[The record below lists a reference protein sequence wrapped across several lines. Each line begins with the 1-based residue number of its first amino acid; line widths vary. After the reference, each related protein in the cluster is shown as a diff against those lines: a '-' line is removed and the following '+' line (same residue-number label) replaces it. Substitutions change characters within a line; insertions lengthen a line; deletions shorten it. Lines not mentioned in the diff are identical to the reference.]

1 MYEKIQRLL
10 DERKETAYQVSAA
23 TGISQTAFSNWKSG
37 RTKPELGSLLILSK
51 YFGIPIEY
59 FLEE

>member
-10 DERKETAYQVSAA
+10 DERKETAYQVSVA

-37 RTKPELGSLLILSK
+37 RTKPELGSLRILSK
-51 YFGIPIEY
+51 YFGVPLEY